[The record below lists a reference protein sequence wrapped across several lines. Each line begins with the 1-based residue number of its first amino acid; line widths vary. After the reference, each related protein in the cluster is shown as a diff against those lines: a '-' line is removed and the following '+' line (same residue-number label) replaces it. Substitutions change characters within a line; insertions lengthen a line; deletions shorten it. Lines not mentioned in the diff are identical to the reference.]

1 MNSLSKTVNIV
12 VDASGSMA
20 EDDKNAVIKYLLNG
34 ICNVTGTTDFDDIEF
49 VLYQW
54 GQESKK
60 IENLAKAKIEFAGKS
75 PLSGLEELKQM
86 IDENKTML
94 FVSDGNFTIED
105 KAQIK
110 KMSINIIPIF
120 VGIDA
125 NRTIL
130 RDIATE
136 KVVYSVTDFMQ
147 AIYECV

>member
-1 MNSLSKTVNIV
+1 MSKTVNIV

-34 ICNVTGTTDFDDIEF
+34 ICNVMGTNDFGNIEF

-60 IENLAKAKIEFAGKS
+60 IENWEKAKIEFAGNS
-75 PLSGLEELKQM
+75 LLSGLEELKQM
-86 IDENKTML
+86 IDENQTMI
-94 FVSDGNFTIED
+94 FVSDGNFNSGD
-105 KAQIK
+105 KEQIK
-110 KMSINIIPIF
+110 KMSVNIIPIF

-130 RDIATE
+130 QDIATE

>member
-1 MNSLSKTVNIV
+1 MSKTVNIV

-34 ICNVTGTTDFDDIEF
+34 ICNVMGTTHFDGIEF
-49 VLYQW
+49 ALYQW

-60 IENLAKAKIEFAGKS
+60 IENLEKAKIEFAGKS

-86 IDENKTML
+86 IDENQTMI
-94 FVSDGNFTIED
+94 FVSDGNFTSGD

-110 KMSINIIPIF
+110 KMSVNIIPIF

-130 RDIATE
+130 QDIATE

-147 AIYECV
+147 AIHECV

>member
-1 MNSLSKTVNIV
+1 MSKIVNIV
-12 VDASGSMA
+12 VDASGSMV

-34 ICNVTGTTDFDDIEF
+34 ICNVMGTTDFDGIEF

-54 GQESKK
+54 GEESKK
-60 IENLAKAKIEFAGKS
+60 IENLEKAKIEFAGKS

-86 IDENKTML
+86 IDENQTMI
-94 FVSDGNFTIED
+94 FVSDGNFTSGD

-110 KMSINIIPIF
+110 KMSVNIIPIF

-130 RDIATE
+130 KDIATE
-136 KVVYSVTDFMQ
+136 KVVYSVNDFMQ

>member
-1 MNSLSKTVNIV
+1 MSKTVNII

-34 ICNVTGTTDFDDIEF
+34 ICNVMGTPDFEGIEF
-49 VLYQW
+49 ALYQW
-54 GQESKK
+54 GQDSKK
-60 IENLAKAKIEFAGKS
+60 IENLEKAKIEFAGKS
-75 PLSGLEELKQM
+75 SLSGLEDLKQL
-86 IDENKTML
+86 IDENETMI
-94 FVSDGNFTIED
+94 FVSDGNFNSGD

-110 KMSINIIPIF
+110 KMSANIIPIF

-130 RDIATE
+130 QDIATE

-147 AIYECV
+147 AIHECV